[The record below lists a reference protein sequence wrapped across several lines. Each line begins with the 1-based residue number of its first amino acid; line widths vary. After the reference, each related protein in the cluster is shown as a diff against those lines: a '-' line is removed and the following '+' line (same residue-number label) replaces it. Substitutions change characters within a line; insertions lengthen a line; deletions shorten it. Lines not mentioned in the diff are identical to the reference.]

1 MKKQFFLTFVLLFTV
16 VFLVSGCEK
25 VQTESKE
32 KKQEEQATASVTEKE
47 APPAPA
53 MAETGEAAVKD
64 ETEMKDETAEKSMV
78 DIGSLATGGAIMAA
92 DTEAGATENNKGV
105 EHYKE
110 GHWDVAEK
118 HFREAIAANS
128 KLAEAHYN
136 LALALDKL
144 GNHGDATSH
153 FKTALELGPD
163 NTKIKDS
170 QILKDHLGA

>member
-1 MKKQFFLTFVLLFTV
+1 MKKQFLLTFVLLFTV

-25 VQTESKE
+25 LQTESKE
-32 KKQEEQATASVTEKE
+32 KKQEEQAAESVTEKE
-47 APPAPA
+47 EAPAPT
-53 MAETGEAAVKD
+53 MAETKEAEVK
-64 ETEMKDETAEKSMV
+64 EETAEKSMA
-78 DIGSLATGGAIMAA
+78 DIGSLATGGALMAA
-92 DTEAGATENNKGV
+92 ETEAGAKENSQGV

-144 GNHGDATSH
+144 GNHGDATNH
-153 FKTALELGPD
+153 FKTALDLGPD
-163 NTKIKDS
+163 NPKIKDS